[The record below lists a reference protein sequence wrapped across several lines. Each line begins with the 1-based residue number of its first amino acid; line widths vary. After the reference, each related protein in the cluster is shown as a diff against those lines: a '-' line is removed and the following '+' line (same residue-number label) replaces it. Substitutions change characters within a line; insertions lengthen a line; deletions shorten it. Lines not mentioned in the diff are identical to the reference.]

1 MPLSEPRYET
11 RSPTEAQ
18 YELEL
23 ITKINAT
30 LAWPE
35 QVAQRHPAYFAA
47 LERPIADF
55 VQARWE
61 NDSRGMQI
69 SVSDELRAD
78 IANELLE
85 TIAQVWTA

>member
-1 MPLSEPRYET
+1 MSLSEPHYET

-23 ITKINAT
+23 STKINAT
-30 LAWPE
+30 LACPE
-35 QVAQRHPAYFAA
+35 QVEQRHSAYFAA

-55 VQARWE
+55 VQACWE

-85 TIAQVWTA
+85 TIAQVWTG